1 MSKRQKLRRA
11 LHIKNFI
18 LICGLGFILLVFLS
32 GILPIWATR
41 EDYHY
46 PQTLGLSF
54 TCLSP
59 SKVKAFVTWPQD
71 DKKNGPYEV
80 LLRENK
86 DSSWRHLL
94 VTQSTLTILEDLF
107 PGKKYDFLVSNFR
120 DTKRWAQANGAAT
133 PTCSPS

>member
-54 TCLSP
+54 TCLSS
-59 SKVKAFVTWPQD
+59 SKVKAFLTWPQD

-86 DSSWRHLL
+86 GSSWRHLL

-107 PGKKYDFLVSNFR
+107 PGKKYDFLVSNFG

-133 PTCSPS
+133 PNCSPF